1 MCVCVGVCVIIKV
14 TLERKCTEFILLS
27 FHFRVHFHS
36 LLPLSP
42 CLLRPPRQFALSPTH
57 PLSLSDSTIVVVLLL
72 PFMTPSTWNKHGK
85 GPRKRILNRSHYD
98 ALTLTLTVV
107 VVIAIKLPK

>member
-1 MCVCVGVCVIIKV
+1 
-14 TLERKCTEFILLS
+14 
-27 FHFRVHFHS
+27 
-36 LLPLSP
+36 
-42 CLLRPPRQFALSPTH
+42 
-57 PLSLSDSTIVVVLLL
+57 
-72 PFMTPSTWNKHGK
+72 MTPSTWNKHGK